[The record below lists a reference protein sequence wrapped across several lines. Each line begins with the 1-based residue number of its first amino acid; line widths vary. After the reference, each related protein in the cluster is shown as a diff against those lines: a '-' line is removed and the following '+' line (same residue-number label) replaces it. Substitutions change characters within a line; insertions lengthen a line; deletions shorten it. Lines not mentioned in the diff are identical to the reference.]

1 MGIDRDAAHQ
11 RWIRALNR
19 RTEAP
24 AYRDEWYWEQC
35 ADCAHWCALAGPL
48 GEDWGV
54 CANAESPF
62 DSRVRFEH
70 DGCDEF
76 QPRDENV
83 SNGMQ

>member
-24 AYRDEWYWEQC
+24 AYGGEWYWEQC

-48 GEDWGV
+48 PQSWGV
-54 CANAESPF
+54 CCQCRVS
-62 DSRVRFEH
+62 VRFS
-70 DGCDEF
+70 CSV
-76 QPRDENV
+76 RT
-83 SNGMQ
+83 